1 MPPLVPVAL
10 SPPEQLSKRRHSPKG
25 EACGWIE
32 ERLGNKGRKNP
43 SVSYYYCWDEVI
55 STGETQRQ
63 KLYIKVKQ
71 LATVR
76 RMLDERRSVEEIV
89 RILEG

>member
-1 MPPLVPVAL
+1 MR
-10 SPPEQLSKRRHSPKG
+10 SPPEQLSRQQWRHSPKG
-25 EACGWIE
+25 EACRWIE

-43 SVSYYYCWDEVI
+43 SISDDYCWDEVV

-76 RMLDERRSVEEIV
+76 RLVDERRSVEEILG
-89 RILEG
+89 ILGGTCS